1 MNSDSQPSNFNVALA
16 PTRSNSSHPRHDH
29 PPKKFM
35 KKLQVLLLTLLLG
48 TLGPLVLQAQTTES
62 YTFSTNRLVPDGN
75 AAGLSDVRSIP
86 SAIGNIGCVSVRLK
100 LTGEFNG
107 DMYVYLRHASG
118 LTMLLN
124 RAGKTAINPAGYADS
139 GFNVTFQNGAANG
152 DIHTYQSVIAPS
164 AGSPLTGI
172 WEPDGRTAD
181 PTNVTDLSARTTS
194 LTNFVGLNAAGEWTL
209 YLVDA
214 DSGGTN
220 MLTQWGLDIT
230 GAASPTLTWTAP
242 ADIVYGT
249 ALSGSQLNA
258 SAVYNG
264 TNVTGTF
271 SYTPSAGT
279 TLNAGMVQTLAVT
292 FTPNDTNG
300 FLPVTTSVSL
310 NVTPAPL
317 TITANSRSNVYGATL
332 PVFTASY
339 SGFVNED
346 TASSL
351 TTPPALGTAATASSP
366 TGSYVI
372 TASGAADAN
381 YAISYVSGTLDVTP
395 AALTITAN
403 SASKVYG
410 AVLPVFTASYS
421 GFVNGDTAS
430 SPAIQPVLA
439 SIGMAS
445 SPAGTYPITAGG
457 AADANYN
464 ISYVSGTL
472 TIQTATIT
480 VAANNQSKAYG
491 AALPNFTA
499 TYSGFVSGDTTNSF
513 TSFASVSTTALPT
526 SDVGT
531 YPITASGASSAN
543 YAFSYVSGSLT
554 VTQSLSTGIVSSSAN
569 PALPGG
575 NVTFTMILAAASPGV
590 GTPGGTVN
598 FRIDGSIAG
607 SGTLSGGMATYSTT
621 SIGHGNHTAAA
632 EYAGNLDF
640 AGATNSLASNQ
651 VINTPPVAGNA
662 TLQRYPTQGVKVS
675 LATLLANA
683 GDADGDPLALTLTN
697 ASANGGTIIIND
709 AWAFYTPAAGY
720 TNTDSFTYT
729 VSDGYGGSATGTVT
743 VAIEVDTAPG
753 QNLAITALG
762 GGSYLI
768 SGSGIPGRAY
778 RMQYTDSLAPAN
790 WLDILDGSVAADNT
804 GAFHFTDLA
813 GNSDRY
819 YRSVYP

>member
-1 MNSDSQPSNFNVALA
+1 
-16 PTRSNSSHPRHDH
+16 
-29 PPKKFM
+29 M

-310 NVTPAPL
+310 N
-317 TITANSRSNVYGATL
+317 
-332 PVFTASY
+332 
-339 SGFVNED
+339 
-346 TASSL
+346 
-351 TTPPALGTAATASSP
+351 
-366 TGSYVI
+366 
-372 TASGAADAN
+372 
-381 YAISYVSGTLDVTP
+381 VTP